1 MINNIYYITKIASNT
16 STSEVV
22 PARTFKGDTNV
33 VLDFSNIIETD
44 IKLIKVKIDFNDG
57 TVLEKNYSS
66 KESLFDQVQ
75 YLFTPSENDY
85 LITRICNITL
95 TFSNFTTHF
104 VIIPI
109 NIAQCSFLSEYGAL
123 TVKKAQFI
131 DNINTGDMF
140 LILES
145 EKHNLYNVNL
155 KIKTFTTVTS
165 TVTSE
170 DTILVTNNDDP
181 IVTNFSNNIKVQ
193 SVES

>member
-1 MINNIYYITKIASNT
+1 MINNIYHITKIAGNT

-57 TVLEKNYSS
+57 ALLEKNYSS
-66 KESLFDQVQ
+66 KESLFGQIQ
-75 YLFTPSENDY
+75 HLFTPSENDY
-85 LITRICNITL
+85 LITRICSITL

-104 VIIPI
+104 VVIPI
-109 NIAQCSFLSEYGAL
+109 NIAQCSFLSEYGSL

-131 DNINTGDMF
+131 DTINNGDMF

-145 EKHNLYNVNL
+145 EKHNLYNVSL
-155 KIKTFTTVTS
+155 KTNAFTTEVS
-165 TVTSE
+165 TITSE
-170 DTILVTNNDDP
+170 DTILITNYNDP
-181 IVTNFSNNIKVQ
+181 ITTNFSNNIKVK
-193 SVES
+193 SV